1 MTTSFPDGFLWGT
14 ATAAYQIEGAVTE
27 DGRGTSIWDTFSHAP
42 DNTLHGDT
50 GDIAD
55 DHYHRVEQD
64 IELMDRLGVN
74 AYRFSVAWPRI
85 QPDGRG
91 APNQRGLDF
100 YRRLIDRLR
109 ERSITPALTIYH
121 WDLPQALQDAGGW
134 PNRDTA
140 QRFAEYA
147 ALLFEAFGESVP
159 MWITLNEPWVSAW
172 VGYGEGRHAPGIH
185 DPRKALA
192 ATHNL
197 LLGHGLAVQAFR
209 ARRLSGPRIGIT
221 LNLAPTRAAS
231 PEVADVAAAR
241 LRDGNQ
247 NRWFLD
253 AVFRGQYPDDMLEHY
268 RMRADF
274 AFIRDGDLATVAQPI
289 DFLGVNYYMRHTVR
303 AGTGDN
309 ALGIN
314 TVDRLPDGIPTT
326 TMGWG
331 IEPDGLTELLMRI
344 ARDYPAIPIYITEN
358 GAAFYDYV
366 DPEGGVDDPER
377 IAFLDS
383 HFRATHA
390 AIQAGVDVRG
400 YFVWSLMDNFEWAH
414 GYSKRFG
421 LIYVDFGSQARLLKQ
436 SASWYA
442 AVARANALEP

>member
-1 MTTSFPDGFLWGT
+1 MTTRFPEGFVWGT
-14 ATAAYQIEGAVTE
+14 ATAAYQIEGAFAE
-27 DGRGTSIWDTFSHAP
+27 DGRGTSIWDTFSHTP
-42 DNTLHGDT
+42 GKTLHGDT

-64 IELMDRLGVN
+64 LELMAGLGVN
-74 AYRFSVAWPRI
+74 GYRFSVAWPRI

-100 YRRLIDRLR
+100 YRRLIDGLR
-109 ERSITPALTIYH
+109 MRSIAPALTIYH

-147 ALLFEAFGESVP
+147 ALLFDAFGDSVP

-172 VGYGEGRHAPGIH
+172 VGYAIGGHAPGIQ
-185 DPRKALA
+185 DTSQALA
-192 ATHNL
+192 AAHHL

-209 ARRLSGPRIGIT
+209 ARALSGARIGIT

-253 AVFRGQYPDDMLEHY
+253 AIFRGQYPDDMLEHY
-268 RMRADF
+268 RRRADF
-274 AFIRDGDLATVAQPI
+274 GFVQDGDLPAMAQPI
-289 DFLGVNYYMRHTVR
+289 DFLGVNYYMRHTVH
-303 AGTGDN
+303 AGRGDGP
-309 ALGIN
+309 LGIN
-314 TVDRLPDGIPTT
+314 TVERVPDGIPTT

-331 IEPDGLTELLMRI
+331 IEPDGLTELLVRI
-344 ARDYPAIPIYITEN
+344 ARDYPPIPTYVTEN
-358 GAAFYDYV
+358 GASFYDYV
-366 DPEGGVDDPER
+366 DPEGGVDDEER
-377 IAFLDS
+377 IAFLDA
-383 HFRATHA
+383 HFRAAHA
-390 AIQAGVDVRG
+390 AIQAGVDLRG
-400 YFVWSLMDNFEWAH
+400 YFIWSLMDNFEWAH

-421 LIYVDFGSQARLLKQ
+421 LIYVDFPSQARILKQ

-442 AVARANALEP
+442 RVARANALEP

>member
-1 MTTSFPDGFLWGT
+1 MTTRFPDGFMWGT
-14 ATAAYQIEGAVTE
+14 ATAAYQIEGAVAE
-27 DGRGTSIWDTFSHAP
+27 DGRGTSIWDTFSHTP
-42 DNTLHGDT
+42 GKTLHGDT

-64 IELMDRLGVN
+64 LELMAGLGVN
-74 AYRFSVAWPRI
+74 GYRFSVAWPRI

-100 YRRLIDRLR
+100 YRRLVDGLR
-109 ERSITPALTIYH
+109 ERSIAPALTMYH

-147 ALLFEAFGESVP
+147 ALLFDAFGESVP
-159 MWITLNEPWVSAW
+159 LWITLNEPWVSAW
-172 VGYGEGRHAPGIH
+172 VGYAIGGHAPGIQ
-185 DPRKALA
+185 DTGQALA
-192 ATHNL
+192 AAHHL
-197 LLGHGLAVQAFR
+197 LLAHGLAVQAFR
-209 ARRLSGPRIGIT
+209 ARGLDGPRIGVT

-253 AVFRGQYPDDMLEHY
+253 AVFRGRYPDDMLEHY
-268 RMRADF
+268 RTRADF
-274 AFIRDGDLATVAQPI
+274 AFVQDGDLAAMAQPI
-289 DFLGVNYYMRHTVR
+289 DFLGVNYYMRHTVH
-303 AGTGDN
+303 AGRGDGP
-309 ALGIN
+309 LGIN
-314 TVDRLPDGIPTT
+314 TVERVPAGIPTT

-331 IEPDGLTELLMRI
+331 IEPDGLTELLVRI
-344 ARDYPAIPIYITEN
+344 ARDYPAIPMYVTEN
-358 GAAFYDYV
+358 GASFYDYV
-366 DPEGGVDDPER
+366 DPEGEVDDTER
-377 IAFLDS
+377 IAFLDA
-383 HFRATHA
+383 HFRAAHA
-390 AIQAGVDVRG
+390 AIQAGVDLRG
-400 YFVWSLMDNFEWAH
+400 YFIWSLMDNFEWAH

-421 LIYVDFGSQARLLKQ
+421 LIYVDYLTQTRMLKQ

-442 AVARANALEP
+442 GVARANALEP